1 MMAEFTEMPGKKPN
15 IVQSGP
21 DPNDVN
27 ESFTESTGSVDTV
40 FHKLEQFSNLE
51 RIADTIEDTIKQ
63 ARDMAERAKIKV
75 EEESEVSKTRAI
87 EDGKEITAMIINE
100 AGKSVLAHFDNASS
114 ILARTIDEVFKKVR
128 DQVASD
134 RTKTRGQI
142 EKRVWAE
149 IDRIVKGVERRS
161 QELSKSEHRSTIT
174 RLDNETASTVSS
186 TPSDPWQD
194 AR

>member
-1 MMAEFTEMPGKKPN
+1 MTEFTEMPGKKPN

-21 DPNDVN
+21 DPNDVS
-27 ESFTESTGSVDTV
+27 ESFQESAGSVDTV
-40 FHKLEQFSNLE
+40 FQKIEQFANLE
-51 RIADTIEDTIKQ
+51 KMADTIEDAIKH

-75 EEESEVSKTRAI
+75 EEESEVSKARAI

-100 AGKSVLAHFDNASS
+100 AGKRVLAHFDNASA
-114 ILARTIDEVFKKVR
+114 ILARTMDEIFKKAR
-128 DQVASD
+128 EQVSSD
-134 RTKTRGQI
+134 RTKTREQI
-142 EKRVWAE
+142 EKHVWAE
-149 IDRIVKGVERRS
+149 IDRIVKGVEHRS

-174 RLDNETASTVSS
+174 KLDNETASTISP